1 MSFDFQGG
9 TQSLVKMYKKSPQV
23 FMDFISAYESDISFS
38 NQEWLALYEGAR
50 KKDKEQLFDLLT
62 SRMEKMLSDSENKTY
77 GMGDSNII
85 FTDAIIDK
93 FPKSVQKKFGD
104 MLIKSFSCAYS
115 KSDRQWSHTYKYGSR
130 YGDQKY
136 FTKTTYKKMVKKHL
150 AAGRVDPLKLIQYSA
165 DVIAPPILREFVGF
179 VPQGL
184 KNEKLKA
191 VLRDTDKYSCLG
203 YSAKDLQNSSR
214 RRGLLRKI
222 VRNSDLAKRL
232 VEPVEFKVSD
242 IRAISPEDRWAFF
255 SAYYRFSHWKKQ
267 IKPGGY
273 GRRVKFERNLTMD
286 EAESLLFPLVI
297 KKHENVGSFLT
308 HYAEYIK

>member
-1 MSFDFQGG
+1 MSFDFNGG
-9 TQSLVKMYKKSPQV
+9 TKALVKMYKKSPQV
-23 FMDFISAYESDISFS
+23 FMDFISAYEDDVDL
-38 NQEWLALYEGAR
+38 NNPEWLALYEGAR
-50 KKDKEQLFDLLT
+50 KKDKEQLFRLLT
-62 SRMEKMLSDSENKTY
+62 ARMKKMLEDSTDSHM
-77 GMGDSNII
+77 GMSDSNII

-93 FPKSVQKKFGD
+93 FPKIVQKKFGD
-104 MLIKSFSCAYS
+104 ALVKSFAYAYS
-115 KSDRQWSHTYKYGSR
+115 RSERSWSHTYKYGPR

-150 AAGRVDPLKLIQYSA
+150 AAGRVDPLKLIRFSA
-165 DVIAPPILREFVGF
+165 DVIAPPILREFVSF
-179 VPQGL
+179 VPDGL

-191 VLRDTDKYSCLG
+191 ILRDTDKYSSLG
-203 YSAKDLQNSSR
+203 YSAKDLKNASR

-232 VEPVEFKVSD
+232 VEPVEFKISD

-267 IKPGGY
+267 VKPGGY

-297 KKHENVGSFLT
+297 KQHESVGSFLR
-308 HYAEYIK
+308 HYKEYIK